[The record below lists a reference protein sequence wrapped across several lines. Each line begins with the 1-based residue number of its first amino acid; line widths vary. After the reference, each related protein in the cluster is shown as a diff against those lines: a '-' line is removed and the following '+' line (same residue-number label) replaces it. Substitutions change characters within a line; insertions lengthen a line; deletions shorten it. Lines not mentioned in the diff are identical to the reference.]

1 MTSYQSKEQL
11 DTKDGEAQLLP
22 KWVNEASKDKD
33 NVWHQSGG
41 LLSMH
46 DLHSIEHIA
55 TMSNDDKE
63 KQVMFKKGV
72 FRVETLPKWVNK

>member
-1 MTSYQSKEQL
+1 MTSYKSKEQL

-41 LLSMH
+41 LLSMY
-46 DLHSIEHIA
+46 DQWCV
-55 TMSNDDKE
+55 E
-63 KQVMFKKGV
+63 KQVMTKEKLS
-72 FRVETLPKWVNK
+72 RVGTLPKWTYR